1 MFLWRNL
8 SPSALAAV
16 AAALTKAKPGV
27 ARSTDAPAAAK
38 DAGTSD
44 SGIAKN

>member
-16 AAALTKAKPGV
+16 AAALTKAKTNTESSV
-27 ARSTDAPAAAK
+27 AAPVTAK
-38 DAGTSD
+38 DAIVAD
-44 SGIAKN
+44 NGIAKN

>member
-1 MFLWRNL
+1 MFLWRSL

-16 AAALTKAKPGV
+16 AAALTRAKPGTAPSADV
-27 ARSTDAPAAAK
+27 PAAAK
-38 DAGTSD
+38 DAVTTE

>member
-16 AAALTKAKPGV
+16 AAALTKAKPS
-27 ARSTDAPAAAK
+27 AEPSAAAPAAAK
-38 DAGTSD
+38 DVGAAE